1 MLYQAYQLQT
11 DLFEPMRLFAGAAR
25 GWLDLL
31 PRPLSGSRPVRELS
45 AAWEIVAKTRV
56 THQRPSF
63 GIDFVDVGGQS
74 CAVREETQLVKPFG
88 TLLRFARDGAPEG
101 QPKVLLVSPMAGHFA
116 TLLRETART
125 LLSEHDVHITDW
137 HNARDVALED
147 GAFDLDGYIDHLRE
161 FLQAMGPGTHVIAI
175 CQPCVASLAV
185 TSLMAEDDD
194 AATPASLTL
203 MAGPIDTRQSPT
215 EVNELAARHPM
226 EWFERNVIH
235 TVPMGF
241 RGAGRRVYPGFLQLA
256 GFMSLNPQ
264 RHLESFNKLHRNLAT
279 GAEEE
284 AAQIRDFYDEYFA
297 ICDLPAEFYLQTM
310 RKVFKE
316 YHLPRGLLQWRGRPV
331 RPEAITRTR
340 LLTVEGER
348 DDICGLGQ
356 TIAAQTLCS
365 SLPDELRQ
373 TWIQPGAGHYGV
385 FSGRRWQQEVYPIVA
400 AHIRAASAPS
410 A

>member
-1 MLYQAYQLQT
+1 MLYQAYQLQS

-31 PRPLSGSRPVRELS
+31 PRPFGDSRLVREMS

-56 THQRPSF
+56 THHRPSF
-63 GIDFVDVGGQS
+63 EIDSVESQGQTY
-74 CAVREETQLVKPFG
+74 AVREEAQLVKPFG
-88 TLLRFARDGAPEG
+88 TLLRFAKDGAPA

-125 LLSEHDVHITDW
+125 LLAEHDVHITDW
-137 HNARDVALED
+137 HNARDVSLED
-147 GAFDLDGYIDHLRE
+147 GEFDLDGYIDHVRE
-161 FLQAMGPGTHVIAI
+161 FLQVMGPGTHVVAI

-185 TSLMAEDDD
+185 TALMAEDDD
-194 AATPASLTL
+194 PATPASLTL

-215 EVNELAARHPM
+215 EVNALAARHPM
-226 EWFERNVIH
+226 KWFERNVIH

-241 RGAGRRVYPGFLQLA
+241 RGAGRSVYPGFLQLA
-256 GFMSLNPQ
+256 GFMSLNPH
-264 RHLESFNKLHRNLAT
+264 RHMESFTKLHRNLT
-279 GAEEE
+279 VGADEE
-284 AAQIRDFYDEYFA
+284 AAQISDFYDEYFA

-316 YHLPRGLLQWRGRPV
+316 HHLPRGLLEWRGRPV
-331 RPEAITRTR
+331 RPEAITKTR

-356 TIAAQTLCS
+356 TTAAQTLCS
-365 SLPDELRQ
+365 ALPDELRQ
-373 TWIQPGAGHYGV
+373 VWIQPGAGHYGV
-385 FSGRRWQQEVYPIVA
+385 FSGRRWQNEVYPLLA
-400 AHIRAASAPS
+400 AHIRAAS
-410 A
+410 